1 MTPPQNRRPAAGS
14 RPAPRQ
20 GQRPAARKPA
30 ARRTPPARRPVRR
43 PLGRPGV
50 RLRSGLVV
58 LGAVVLMLAGRLVQL
73 QGLQPQAYA
82 DHGVQMTQKVALPA
96 LRGSLLDRN
105 GNPLA
110 VSQLAKNVYGE
121 PRTIAKAVCQKGA
134 KTACTPDDIAAQ
146 VAPLLGL
153 QVADVAAKLKLDR
166 SFVYLERGVSVAT
179 AQRLLDL
186 DLPGIGTESTTVRT
200 HPDGGL
206 AAAVLGY
213 TDIDTNGTAGIEKV
227 LNGVLAGKAG
237 EMVARRDAD
246 GRIIPTSGDS
256 RTDPVDGRDVVLTLD
271 EDLQWYAQDLL
282 AKQVQAT
289 EARNGTIVVMDV
301 KTGEVLAF
309 ASAPTFDPDHVRA
322 GDPVAM
328 NGLPGIA
335 QVYEPGSVNKVITA
349 AAALQR
355 GIVTPSTVIDVPPSL
370 QVSNTVLHDAERHG
384 DERLTFTGVLAKSS
398 NIGTVKVAQQVGPQG
413 LYDTMKA
420 FGFGARTG
428 IGLPAD
434 SKGLLPKPADWSG
447 TSIANIPIG
456 QGVSTTVLQV
466 ASVYATIANNGVRVQ
481 PTIVKGQRDASGRT
495 VAAAPSPKRRVISPQ
510 VATTIREML
519 ESAVGPEGTAP
530 KAAVAGYRVSG
541 KTGTA
546 QRVATDGPRA
556 GRYDG
561 TYTSSFVGMAPA
573 DAPRFVVA
581 VVLQGTGK
589 KGYFGGDVAAPLF
602 SKVMGFALR
611 TYDVPPTGTV
621 PPRFALTAP

>member
-1 MTPPQNRRPAAGS
+1 M
-14 RPAPRQ
+14 
-20 GQRPAARKPA
+20 
-30 ARRTPPARRPVRR
+30 RR

-58 LGAVVLMLAGRLVQL
+58 IGAVVLMLAGRLVQL

-82 DHGVQMTQKVALPA
+82 DRGVNQTQKVTIPA
-96 LRGSLLDRN
+96 LRGSVLDRN

-110 VSQLAKNVYGE
+110 VSQLAKTIYGE
-121 PRTIAKAVCQKGA
+121 PANIGKGICQPAA
-134 KTACTPDDIAAQ
+134 KTACTPRDIAAQ

-153 QVADVAAKLKLDR
+153 AVSDVEAKLSAKKAGTGTLR
-166 SFVYLERGVSVAT
+166 PYVVLKRGVTVEL
-179 AQRLLDL
+179 AQQVMKLN
-186 DLPGIGTESTTVRT
+186 LPGIGQESTTVRS
-200 HPDGGL
+200 HPANGL

-213 TDIDTNGTAGIEKV
+213 TSMDGVGQAGVERSLDKVLSGTAGYT
-227 LNGVLAGKAG
+227 LS
-237 EMVARRDAD
+237 RRDAY
-246 GRIIPTSGDS
+246 GRVIPTGDDS
-256 RTDPVDGRDVVLTLD
+256 HVDAVNGRDVELTLD
-271 EDLQWYAQDLL
+271 QDLQWYAQDLI

-301 KTGEVLAF
+301 HTGEVLAF

-322 GDPVAM
+322 GDAVAM

-355 GIVTPSTVIDVPPSL
+355 GIVTPSTVIDVPSSYR
-370 QVSNTVLHDAERHG
+370 VSNKVLHDAEKHG
-384 DERLTFTGVLAKSS
+384 LERLTFTGVLAKSS

-420 FGFGARTG
+420 FGFGAKSG

-434 SKGLLPKPADWSG
+434 SKGLLPKPAHWSG

-481 PTIVKGQRDASGRT
+481 PKIVKAEQDPAGRT
-495 VAAAPSPKRRVISPQ
+495 VATPASPQRRVISTQ

-530 KAAVAGYRVSG
+530 LAAVAGYRVSG

-556 GRYDG
+556 GHYDG

-589 KGYFGGDVAAPLF
+589 KGYFGGQVAAPLF

-611 TYDVPPTGTV
+611 SYQVPPTGTK
-621 PPRFALTAP
+621 PPHFELVAP

>member
-1 MTPPQNRRPAAGS
+1 MTPPQ
-14 RPAPRQ
+14 
-20 GQRPAARKPA
+20 
-30 ARRTPPARRPVRR
+30 ARRPTRKPVRARRR

-50 RLRSGLVV
+50 RLRSGLVI
-58 LGAVVLMLAGRLVQL
+58 LGAVVMLLAGRLVQL
-73 QGLQPQAYA
+73 QGLQPTASA
-82 DHGVQMTQKVALPA
+82 DQGVQRTQVITIPA
-96 LRGSLLDRN
+96 LRGAVLDRN

-110 VSQLAKNVYGE
+110 VSQLARNVYAE
-121 PRTIAKAVCQKGA
+121 PTTIAKAVCQPTA
-134 KTACTPDDIAAQ
+134 LLACTPAAIAAK

-153 QVADVAAKLKLDR
+153 VTADVTTKLSSGR
-166 SFVYLERGVSVAT
+166 SFVYLKRGVDPAL
-179 AQRLLDL
+179 AQQVIDL
-186 DLPGIGTESTTVRT
+186 RLPGIGQETTTVRT
-200 HPDGGL
+200 HPSGSL

-213 TDIDTNGTAGIEKV
+213 TDIDGVGKAGIESAF
-227 LNGVLAGKAG
+227 NSVLAGTPGKT
-237 EMVARRDAD
+237 VARHDAY
-246 GRIIPTSGDS
+246 GRVIPTGTDS
-256 RTDPVDGRDVVLTLD
+256 HVDPIDGKDVQLTID
-271 EDLQWYAQDLL
+271 QDLQWYAQDLL

-289 EARNGTIVVMDV
+289 EAKNGTIVVMDV

-309 ASAPTFDPDHVRA
+309 ASAPTFDPDHVKA

-355 GIVTPSTVIDVPPSL
+355 GIVTPSTVIDVPSSL
-370 QVSNTVLHDAERHG
+370 RVSNKVLHDAEKHG
-384 DERLTFTGVLAKSS
+384 DEHLTFTGVLAKSS
-398 NIGTVKVAQQVGPQG
+398 NIGTVKVAQQVGAQA
-413 LYDTMKA
+413 LYDTMRS
-420 FGFGARTG
+420 FGFGSKSG

-434 SKGLLPKPADWSG
+434 SRGLLPKPADWSG

-481 PTIVKGQRDASGRT
+481 PSIVKAERDSAGHPIA
-495 VAAAPSPKRRVISPQ
+495 VPAPPTRRVISTQ
-510 VATTIREML
+510 VATEIRQML
-519 ESAVGPEGTAP
+519 ESAVSEQGTAP
-530 KAAVAGYRVSG
+530 LAAVAGYRVSG

-546 QRVATDGPRA
+546 QRVATDGSRS
-556 GRYDG
+556 GYYDG

-589 KGYFGGDVAAPLF
+589 RGYFGGQVAAPLF

-611 TYDVPPTGTV
+611 SYAVPPTGTV
-621 PPRFALTAP
+621 APRFQLVAP